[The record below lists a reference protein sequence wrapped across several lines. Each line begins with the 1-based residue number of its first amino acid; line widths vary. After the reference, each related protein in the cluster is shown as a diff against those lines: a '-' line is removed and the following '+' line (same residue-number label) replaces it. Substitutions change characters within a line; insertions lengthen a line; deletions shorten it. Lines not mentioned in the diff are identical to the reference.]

1 MTNKY
6 FQVLVSIKI
15 ILIQVRQKEI
25 LSRNFNNIR
34 FVGFMEFNAVGNLIN
49 QLSFKL
55 YIIFVF

>member
-34 FVGFMEFNAVGNLIN
+34 FVGFMEFNSVGNLID